1 MSQEKYERYMRDV
14 GLWAIG
20 YLCALV
26 SMAWLV
32 LGR

>member
-1 MSQEKYERYMRDV
+1 MSQEKYERCV
-14 GLWAIG
+14 NLVCAWGVG

-26 SMAWLV
+26 SCAWLV